1 MATVNS
7 INELKKY
14 LNKYIQEVLDEN
26 VAPVVKNKEQEKVIT
41 EVYDKYSPSTP
52 DGEPF
57 KYERR
62 GWNGGLADQKNMKH
76 QVKNTANGVELSVEN
91 VTKGKDEN
99 FRLDTLIEYG
109 DGTDGKEYEY
119 KTNRDGTAYQ
129 YLQGRP
135 FTKSTIEELEQ
146 SGEHIQAFVRG
157 MKGKGIEI
165 T

>member
-1 MATVNS
+1 MTTVNN
-7 INELKKY
+7 IKELSKY
-14 LNKYIQEVLDEN
+14 LNKHMKEVLEEN

-41 EVYDKYSPSTP
+41 EVYDRYSPSTP

-62 GWNGGLADQKNMKH
+62 GYNGGLADQKNMQHK
-76 QVKNTANGVELSVEN
+76 VKTTKDGVELSVEN
-91 VTKGKDEN
+91 VTKGKDQN

-109 DGTDGKEYEY
+109 DGTDGKEYQY
-119 KTNRDGTAYQ
+119 KTNRDGTANQ

-157 MKGKGIEI
+157 MKTKGIEI
-165 T
+165 D